1 MSLNSDMT
9 QLWIENYHNFLM
21 FEKNLSPLTL
31 KAYSCDIDQFIMF
44 CNHEKINSLNSVDHI
59 FIRKYLG
66 LLHSMGL
73 KKSSMTRKIS
83 ALSSFFE
90 FLRKKEYIKTSP
102 MIKVTGMK
110 KEKNIPDFLR
120 TAEVNQLLEAP
131 DLSSFY
137 GIRDKALLELL
148 YSSGL
153 RVGELVSLNLDTV
166 NFKNKHVKVFGKGA
180 KERIVPIGNKALN
193 SLDLYLTKARP
204 IFLKKNNIEENSLF
218 LNCFG
223 KRLSDRGVRNV
234 INKYIKLLSYDK
246 NVSPHTL
253 RHSFATHLLDN
264 GADLRVVQDLL
275 GHVSLSTTQIYT
287 HVTST
292 KISSIYKKYHPRA

>member
-1 MSLNSDMT
+1 MSQNYEMT

-21 FEKNLSPLTL
+21 FEKNLSPSTL
-31 KAYSCDIDQFIMF
+31 RAYISDINHFIMF
-44 CNHEKINSLNSVDHI
+44 CEHEKTLSLDSVDHI

-73 KKSSMTRKIS
+73 KKSSMARKIS

-90 FLRKKEYIKTSP
+90 FLRKKEYIKASP
-102 MIKVTGMK
+102 MVKITNMK
-110 KEKNIPDFLR
+110 KEKKIPSFLR
-120 TAEVNQLLEAP
+120 TIEVNQLMEAP
-131 DLSSFY
+131 DLTSFY

-153 RVGELVSLNLDTV
+153 RVGELVNLNVDTV
-166 NFKNKHVKVFGKGA
+166 NFESNYVKVFGKSS
-180 KERIVPIGNKALN
+180 KERIVPIGKKALN

-204 IFLKKNNIEENSLF
+204 NFLKKNNIEEKALF
-218 LNCFG
+218 LNRFG
-223 KRLSDRGVRNV
+223 KRLSDRGVFNV
-234 INKYIKLLSYDK
+234 VDKYIKLLSYDK
-246 NVSPHTL
+246 NVSPHTF
-253 RHSFATHLLDN
+253 RHTFATHLLDN

-275 GHVSLSTTQIYT
+275 GHRSLSTTQIYT